1 MKYDK
6 HIFICVNERPDSSQK
21 GDCSRVGG
29 NEIRMRFVELINE
42 HGLKG
47 KVRANKSGCLD
58 ACEVGPSIVIYPL
71 GVWYTNFKL
80 SDVDKIF
87 ESSILN
93 DKIIKRLVSDSKTW
107 QKIDHIRKKDYIR

>member
-6 HIFICVNERPDSSQK
+6 HIFICVNERSDSSPK
-21 GDCSRVGG
+21 GDCSQVGG
-29 NEIRMRFVELINE
+29 KEIRMRFVELINE
-42 HGLKG
+42 HRLKG

-71 GVWYTNFKL
+71 GVWYTNLKL
-80 SDVDKIF
+80 SDVDEIF

-93 DKIIKRLVSDSKTW
+93 DNIVKRLVSDDKTW
-107 QKIDHIRKKDYIR
+107 QKIDRIRKKDYII

>member
-6 HIFICVNERPDSSQK
+6 HIFICVNERPDSSPK

-29 NEIRMRFVELINE
+29 KEIRMRFVELINK

-80 SDVDKIF
+80 SDVDAIF
-87 ESSILN
+87 QSSILN
-93 DKIIKRLVSDSKTW
+93 DNIVKELVSSEKTW
-107 QKIDHIRKKDYIR
+107 QKIELIRKKDYIR

>member
-6 HIFICVNERPDSSQK
+6 HIFICVNERPDSSPK

-93 DKIIKRLVSDSKTW
+93 DKILKRLVSDSKTW
-107 QKIDHIRKKDYIR
+107 QKIDHIRKKDYIS

>member
-6 HIFICVNERPDSSQK
+6 HIFICVNERPDSSLK
-21 GDCSRVGG
+21 GDCSRLGSK
-29 NEIRMRFVELINE
+29 EIRMRFVELINE

-71 GVWYTNFKL
+71 GVWYTNFEV
-80 SDVDKIF
+80 SDVDEIF
-87 ESSILN
+87 QKSILN
-93 DKIIKRLVSDSKTW
+93 DKIVERLVSSEKTW
-107 QKIDHIRKKDYIR
+107 QKIDRIRKKDYIV